1 MKAFVSF
8 PEKFNISYH
17 MKKAIIRFGD
27 IYIGLDQAGYSF
39 RETDFFDPTNFYG
52 KNNIKALLEP
62 SDPYFQDEAKAI
74 LNEREYI
81 KSVFKR
87 ADLDGNLNLEQV
99 KEVIKESE
107 NISRRRS
114 YYRLPHKN
122 FEELYGFKSN
132 SKKAKKAKFNALAL
146 LIALEYEDKT
156 S

>member
-1 MKAFVSF
+1 M
-8 PEKFNISYH
+8 
-17 MKKAIIRFGD
+17 RFGN
-27 IYIGLDQAGYSF
+27 IFIGIDQVGYSF
-39 RETDFFDPTNFYG
+39 RETYFYDP
-52 KNNIKALLEP
+52 KNLYEEHNITSLIDP

-87 ADLDGNLNLEQV
+87 ADLDGNLKLEQV
-99 KEVIKESE
+99 KEVLTESE
-107 NISRRRS
+107 NISMRRS
-114 YYRLPHKN
+114 NYRLPSKN

-146 LIALEYEDKT
+146 LIALEYEDHT